1 MTPQQQ
7 RIIAAAMCATGLAYI
22 GYNIVSEITTTFV
35 NMLAKWDLYV
45 TQKSCY
51 FYIYKFKHTFA
62 LGLYK

>member
-35 NMLAKWDLYV
+35 NMLAK
-45 TQKSCY
+45 
-51 FYIYKFKHTFA
+51 
-62 LGLYK
+62 